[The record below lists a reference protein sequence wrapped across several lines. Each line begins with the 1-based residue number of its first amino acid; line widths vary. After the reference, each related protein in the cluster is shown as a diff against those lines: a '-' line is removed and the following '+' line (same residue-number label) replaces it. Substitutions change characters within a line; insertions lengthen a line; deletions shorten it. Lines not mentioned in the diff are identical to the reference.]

1 LKTTCLYY
9 LLSVVITWG
18 IFFTLSMFFSFI
30 TIRYV
35 VSYMVLFPIL
45 LTLMFYWQF
54 KRVLER
60 SENAHGNGFGMCNRG
75 GVNMKNVVYVE
86 WVPAGTLMK
95 ALVGFFSLLS
105 LCMLLVTI
113 VVGVAIQHPF
123 LIVVL
128 ASPLAFV
135 LFVFWNYRGI
145 RIEVTPES
153 LLVYYGLFN
162 RTRILIGD
170 IVSFEP
176 TKASFGRYGGIG
188 IRYGTDRSWAYTT
201 SFGNA
206 VQIILQTGKPFVF
219 SSNNPEKICSIIN
232 QMRNVS

>member
-1 LKTTCLYY
+1 MW
-9 LLSVVITWG
+9 I
-18 IFFTLSMFFSFI
+18 
-30 TIRYV
+30 
-35 VSYMVLFPIL
+35 
-45 LTLMFYWQF
+45 
-54 KRVLER
+54 
-60 SENAHGNGFGMCNRG
+60 
-75 GVNMKNVVYVE
+75 NMKDVLYVE
-86 WVPAGTLMK
+86 WVPAGTLIK

-145 RIEVTPES
+145 RIKVTSET
-153 LLVYYGLFN
+153 LLIYYGLFN
-162 RTRILIGD
+162 RRRIPIGE
-170 IVSFEP
+170 IVSCEP

-206 VQIILQTGKPFVF
+206 VQITLRNGKPFVF
-219 SSNNPEKICSIIN
+219 SSSNPGKICNMIN
-232 QMRNVS
+232 QTKNVS